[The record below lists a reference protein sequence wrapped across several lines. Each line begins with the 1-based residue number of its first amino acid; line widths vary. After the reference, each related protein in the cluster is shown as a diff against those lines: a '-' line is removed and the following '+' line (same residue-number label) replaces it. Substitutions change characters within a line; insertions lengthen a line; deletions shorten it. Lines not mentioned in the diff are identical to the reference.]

1 VSGKVVSAF
10 TFPPPPPSPEA
21 EALRQEVRAFLKTE
35 LAARKPVERAESW
48 TGLDEHFSRE
58 VGRHGWI
65 GMTWPKQH
73 GGHERSA
80 LERYVVL
87 EEMLA
92 AGAPVGLHWI
102 ADRQSGPLILRV
114 GTDEQKKLLPGIAAG
129 EIYFCIGMSEP
140 DVGSDLASVRTRA
153 AKVQGGYLV
162 NGTKVWTSF
171 AHLSHYMILFC
182 RTGAGADS
190 PGDRHGG
197 VSQFLVDLKN
207 TPGVTIRPILAL
219 TGEHHFNEVVFQ
231 DALLPE
237 TSLLGKEGDGWNQVT
252 SELAFERSGPE
263 RFLSS
268 FRLVVELIRALGRDP
283 SDAAAEAIGR
293 LTAHIMTLRRLSRS
307 VAGMLQA
314 GENPALQAALV
325 KDLGAVLEQEIPEIA
340 RRLVETEPD
349 RGSTQAFAA
358 TLAHT
363 MLHAPSFSLRG
374 GTREILRGII
384 ARGLGLR

>member
-1 VSGKVVSAF
+1 VSAF
-10 TFPPPPPSPEA
+10 VFPPPPQSPEA
-21 EALRQEVRAFLKTE
+21 EALRQEVRDFLKTE
-35 LAARKPVERAESW
+35 LAARQPVERAESW
-48 TGLDEHFSRE
+48 TGHDEAFSRAM
-58 VGRHGWI
+58 GKRGWI
-65 GMTWPKQH
+65 GMTWPKEH
-73 GGHERSA
+73 GGHERST

-114 GTDEQKKLLPGIAAG
+114 GSEEQKQILPRIAAG
-129 EIYFCIGMSEP
+129 EAYFCIGMSEP

-153 AKVQGGYLV
+153 VKVQGGYLV
-162 NGTKVWTSF
+162 NGTKIWTGF
-171 AHLSHYMILFC
+171 GHLSHYMILFC
-182 RTGAGADS
+182 RTGPAE
-190 PGDRHGG
+190 DRHGG
-197 VSQFLVDLKN
+197 LSQFLVDLKN
-207 TPGVTIRPILAL
+207 TPGVSISPILAL
-219 TGEHHFNEVVFQ
+219 TGEHHFNEIVFQ

-237 TSLLGKEGDGWNQVT
+237 SALLGKEGDGWHQVT

-268 FRLVVELIRALGRDP
+268 FWLLVELIRVLGRDP
-283 SDAAAEAIGR
+283 SDAAAVAIGR
-293 LTAHIMTLRRLSRS
+293 LTSHIMTLRRLSGS
-307 VAGMLQA
+307 VAAMLQA
-314 GENPALQAALV
+314 GEDPALQAALV

-340 RRLVETEPD
+340 RGLVEAEPD

-363 MLHAPSFSLRG
+363 MLNAPSFSLRG